1 VNKKYIIWI
10 GSGLVIAGLGYLGY
24 NWWKNKQD
32 AKEAPPAPPAPP
44 VAPEKDVKVV
54 APIGKSD
61 FPLKKGV
68 RNETVKELQRTLGI
82 PETTIG
88 FGYFGNQTL
97 SKLKL
102 YYGKESI
109 ANSNEFKVAK
119 AKIAKAI
126 DIMNKTQKTLLDKAL
141 EFNTR
146 PAIGTQIT
154 SGTQFGVQRGTVG
167 GNEVSMR
174 NF

>member
-1 VNKKYIIWI
+1 MNKKYIIWI
-10 GSGLVIAGLGYLGY
+10 GSVLVVGGLGYLAY
-24 NWWKNKQD
+24 DFWKKKQD
-32 AKEAPPAPPAPP
+32 AKQTPPAPP
-44 VAPEKDVKVV
+44 VTPEKDVKVV
-54 APIGKSD
+54 APIGSSD

-68 RNETVKELQRTLGI
+68 RNETVKELQLALGI

-119 AKIAKAI
+119 SKIAKTI
-126 DIMNKTQKTLLDKAL
+126 DVLRKA
-141 EFNTR
+141 EKAGIAPNIGDNTR
-146 PAIGTQIT
+146 VITGTRLT
-154 SGTQFGVQRGTVG
+154 TKDQFGVRTGNVG
-167 GNEVSMR
+167 GREVSTQ
-174 NF
+174 F

>member
-1 VNKKYIIWI
+1 MNKKYIIWI
-10 GSGLVIAGLGYLGY
+10 GSVLVVGGLGYLAY
-24 NWWKNKQD
+24 DFWKKKQKD
-32 AKEAPPAPPAPP
+32 EEAPPAPP
-44 VAPEKDVKVV
+44 VTPEKDVKVV

-68 RNETVKELQRTLGI
+68 RNETVKELQLALGI
-82 PETTIG
+82 PETTFG

-109 ANSNEFKVAK
+109 ANANEFKFAK
-119 AKIAKAI
+119 VRIAKAI

-154 SGTQFGVQRGTVG
+154 SGTQFGVQRGNVG